1 MKIIKLINLLVL
13 VLFCQVVFS
22 QNNGIV
28 KSFNLRMDEPAKQGL
43 DSSNIAKILKNQ
55 LKIPPKLQIGRAH
68 V

>member
-1 MKIIKLINLLVL
+1 MKIIKLINLLIL

-55 LKIPPKLQIGRAH
+55 LKIPPKLRA
-68 V
+68 